1 MSNDQLTSENLD
13 DETLAELIEF
23 RRTTLKH
30 HTDEGNKTQAVLHN
44 MVLVALLELQE
55 RRKADSAEPIGWTDA
70 EELRSVE
77 KDGCGY
83 LFKANPISP
92 NADPRRVIK
101 LYRHAQP
108 APVIGAEPVFFI
120 EVEGDDWIQAGR
132 IPGSTFDFNN
142 LPDGINKLYAT
153 PQPAPVVPLPDVVSV
168 LLNHLEDVLPDD
180 AFNLIDVKAWNAV
193 SMLTCPDACRAA
205 MLQGKVDDEV
215 GSWNNHKNTPTAKPV
230 SEPYKLP
237 TVSFY
242 RDGIEAAANWVDQ
255 QRESYDNEH
264 GRHDNDT
271 GSFEFGNDAHLEYSD
286 TLAEIAEGIRALHP
300 NAGIP
305 PAPIVPEDVMPGG
318 LVYSSALP
326 VFESNDRDKF
336 VGFQCFI
343 SGDTRIVESQEQAYA
358 DAKLVVSA
366 WRAAMLKGDAK

>member
-1 MSNDQLTSENLD
+1 MNNSLD
-13 DETLAELIEF
+13 NETLAELIEF

-108 APVIGAEPVFFI
+108 APVMNDDLYKLANHVASSKNGLPEEWQDWAE
-120 EVEGDDWIQAGR
+120 E
-132 IPGSTFDFNN
+132 
-142 LPDGINKLYAT
+142 
-153 PQPAPVVPLPDVVSV
+153 
-168 LLNHLEDVLPDD
+168 LE
-180 AFNLIDVKAWNAV
+180 NEIR
-193 SMLTCPDACRAA
+193 RAA

-230 SEPYKLP
+230 SEPYKVLP

-255 QRESYDNEH
+255 QRESYDSEH
-264 GRHDNDT
+264 GRQDDET
-271 GSFEFGNDAHLEYSD
+271 GSFEFGNDAQREYSD

-305 PAPIVPEDVMPGG
+305 PAPEV
-318 LVYSSALP
+318 
-326 VFESNDRDKF
+326 N
-336 VGFQCFI
+336 
-343 SGDTRIVESQEQAYA
+343 
-358 DAKLVVSA
+358 
-366 WRAAMLKGDAK
+366 